1 MLHCFFILLWRIIIN
16 YFLLLLLLPISVFAE
31 QGNQTNNS
39 FSKAKKMLERS
50 VYLHANERTTIYCE
64 APFDAAKKIT
74 FPAGFE
80 TTKHVKR
87 AKKVEW
93 EHVVPA
99 ENFGRNF
106 VAWREGDKQCVTSKG
121 KIFKGRRCAEKVN
134 QEYRLLQSD
143 MYNLYPAIGAVN
155 AMRSNYNFVM
165 LNDEPS
171 SFGSCAMKI
180 SSRKAEPPK
189 NARGMIARSYLYM
202 DLSYQR
208 YSMSKQ
214 QSQLMNAWDKQFPVT
229 QWECLRADRIE
240 RLQGNKNVILAR
252 SCAAAG
258 F

>member
-1 MLHCFFILLWRIIIN
+1 LDVPIK
-16 YFLLLLLLPISVFAE
+16 YFYLLLLLPTTVFAE
-31 QGNQTNNS
+31 LGNQTNNS

-50 VYLHANERTTIYCE
+50 VYLHDSERKTLYCD
-64 APFDAAKKIT
+64 ASFDTAKKIT
-74 FPAGFE
+74 PPPGFK
-80 TTKHVKR
+80 TTKHIKR

-106 VAWREGDKQCVTSKG
+106 VEWREGNKVCVTSKD
-121 KIFKGRRCAEKVN
+121 KSFKGRRCAEKVN
-134 QEYRLLQSD
+134 QEYRLMQSD

-165 LNDEPS
+165 SNSEAS

-180 SSRKAEPPK
+180 ASRKAEPPV

-202 DLSYQR
+202 DLSYQK

-214 QSQLMNAWDKQFPVT
+214 QSQLMNAWNKQFPVT
-229 QWECLRADRIE
+229 QWECERAERIAS
-240 RLQGNKNVILAR
+240 LQGNKNAILTA
-252 SCAAAG
+252 SCSAAG

>member
-1 MLHCFFILLWRIIIN
+1 M
-16 YFLLLLLLPISVFAE
+16 FAS

-39 FSKAKKMLERS
+39 FSKAKKVLENS
-50 VYLHANERTTIYCE
+50 VYLHANERTTLYCE
-64 APFDAAKKIT
+64 ATFDTAKKIT
-74 FPAGFE
+74 FPVGFK
-80 TTKHVKR
+80 TTKHIKR

-106 VAWREGDKQCVTSKG
+106 VEWREGDKRCVTSKG
-121 KIFKGRRCAEKVN
+121 KTFKGRRCAEKVN
-134 QEYRLLQSD
+134 QEYRLMQSD

-165 LNDEPS
+165 SNSKAS
-171 SFGSCAMKI
+171 SFGSCEMKI

-202 DLSYQR
+202 DKSYAK

-214 QSQLMNAWDKQFPVT
+214 QSQLMNAWHKQFPVT
-229 QWECLRADRIE
+229 QWECERAERIAN
-240 RLQGNKNVILAR
+240 LQGNNNAILTN
-252 SCAAAG
+252 SCSVAG